1 MTPAVENLIALYERN
16 AQRADDIA
24 WYDRAKSLV
33 RQRAA
38 ERGVDPEVY
47 AAIVA
52 ATSPMQQWAS
62 RAGGFPNLDVADR
75 VIDWDRGLIATPRTL
90 SSSARNG
97 AAILNGADP
106 SEVLGPKTRRFWQ
119 ALLGDDLSIVLD
131 RWALR
136 AIGWPR
142 ESIKEAEWWIAAEP
156 YWDAAERLGIS
167 PAGLQAAVWTQ
178 IKREWS
184 AR

>member
-1 MTPAVENLIALYERN
+1 MTPATENLIALYERN

-24 WYDRAKSLV
+24 WYSRAKSLV

-38 ERGVDPEVY
+38 ERGVDPTTY
-47 AAIVA
+47 AGIVA

-62 RAGGFPNLDVADR
+62 KAGGFPNLDVADR
-75 VIDWDRGLIATPRTL
+75 VINWDRGLIATPRTL
-90 SSSARNG
+90 SSNARNG

-106 SEVLGPKTRRFWQ
+106 AEVLGPKTRRFWH
-119 ALLGDDLSIVLD
+119 ALLGDDLAIVLD

-142 ESIKEAEWWIAAEP
+142 ESIKESEWAVAADPYVQAAEL
-156 YWDAAERLGIS
+156 LGIS
-167 PAGLQAAVWTQ
+167 PAGLQAAVWVQ